1 MYKLY
6 VIVIIELSV
15 SMSGWRKYLEKN
27 INLKSDES
35 KTFPG
40 SDTDTIEYRNVDKRN
55 PPLSQKIFN
64 YFKTLAENI
73 WQPALMGYFLLSL

>member
-27 INLKSDES
+27 ISLKSDES

-40 SDTDTIEYRNVDKRN
+40 SDTDTIEYRN
-55 PPLSQKIFN
+55 N
-64 YFKTLAENI
+64 Y
-73 WQPALMGYFLLSL
+73 